1 MIRNKW
7 MVRAAVLA
15 VGALAIPVTAIGA
28 APSQF
33 ESVSVK
39 VSYADLDIHSDKG
52 AKVLYSRLKRAS
64 QKACSL
70 DPYLKS
76 GLNERQKAKV
86 CYEAALDAAVARIDS
101 SALQQIHTG

>member
-7 MVRAAVLA
+7 LVRAAVLA

-33 ESVSVK
+33 KSVSVK

-52 AKVLYSRLKRAS
+52 ARVLYSRLKTAS
-64 QKACSL
+64 QQACNLNLYIKTS
-70 DPYLKS
+70 
-76 GLNERQKAKV
+76 LNERQRART
-86 CYEAALDAAVARIDS
+86 CYEEALDAAVARVDS

>member
-7 MVRAAVLA
+7 MIRAAVLA

-33 ESVSVK
+33 ERISVK

-64 QKACSL
+64 QKACGL
-70 DPYLKS
+70 GPYLTS
-76 GLNERQKAKV
+76 GLSERLKAKI
-86 CYEAALDAAVARIDS
+86 CYDEALDAAVVRIDS
-101 SALQQIHTG
+101 SVLQQIHTG